1 MDLSAGG
8 GIGQRLR
15 DPRPSPLSFL
25 YRRFRAP
32 AQGTDDRAGQNG
44 RGSQHGA
51 SQSVGSISDI
61 QQKFPGVRQQQRRRR
76 PGTSGAATGLAQT
89 QEASPIRTN
98 EYRRNRY
105 RKGRGATGNQARALP
120 LGSLGADGGAS
131 SANPQD
137 HHRLAKGRRT
147 RRPGTTGGSG
157 HSLHAGRDSGNRGFP
172 SYFPDAATAAAARRS
187 SSSSSS
193 SSTNGKHHAAANPE
207 GSA

>member
-131 SANPQD
+131 SA
-137 HHRLAKGRRT
+137 LFGS
-147 RRPGTTGGSG
+147 GGVLVVGGSG
-157 HSLHAGRDSGNRGFP
+157 LLGSQICRQFAQSGSPVAFTFKSNR
-172 SYFPDAATAAAARRS
+172 
-187 SSSSSS
+187 
-193 SSTNGKHHAAANPE
+193 
-207 GSA
+207 